1 MARWWRGRCFQCVGA
16 WLAWQAWV
24 SGLPDG
30 AAWASQHARVA
41 SRDENDEKG
50 DAKGWTLSELRRI
63 SLKHGL
69 GKTLKL
75 HGVAILPELFDAAEL
90 TALLRS
96 FQDFRQSDEAAE
108 FKFGELR
115 AQRQAIHIPF
125 QPPFDG
131 LPLLGRDKALL
142 APLSDCLGQDF
153 VLESALV
160 ISVDGGTSSMNAH
173 TDTED
178 KGSISVHIP
187 LQPLTDGFAPL
198 SFCPGTHDDV
208 ELLDRAGAEVRRW
221 RCIGESRMD
230 ARKRIAA
237 GRRVKRQSLSLHW
250 DGEASALL
258 DRFDLQIGRSCARVR
273 GLRGSTTLGLQVG
286 DEITHVNELSF
297 VAWLRIQADIEEMRS
312 NLVLH
317 VLRPPDVRTLTPPP
331 NLLVGAPLSVG
342 DAIIYDSRTV
352 HWGMANEKTG
362 LRHVLYL
369 NFMSSSF
376 QGYSPDGDAI
386 QAATDRCLKD
396 RAVFRKQLQRMKA

>member
-1 MARWWRGRCFQCVGA
+1 M
-16 WLAWQAWV
+16 
-24 SGLPDG
+24 
-30 AAWASQHARVA
+30 
-41 SRDENDEKG
+41 E
-50 DAKGWTLSELRRI
+50 
-63 SLKHGL
+63 
-69 GKTLKL
+69 
-75 HGVAILPELFDAAEL
+75 LPELFDAAQL
-90 TALLRS
+90 TALLRA

-153 VLESALV
+153 ALESALV

-258 DRFDLQIGRSCARVR
+258 DGFDLQIGRSCARVR
-273 GLRGSTTLGLQVG
+273 GLRGSTSLGLQVG

-312 NLVLH
+312 NMVLH
-317 VLRPPDVRTLTPPP
+317 VLRPPDVSTLTPPP

-386 QAATDRCLKD
+386 EAATDRCLKD